1 MKRLID
7 FSSRFRILK
16 GGKISLVVS
25 ALLGTTTLS
34 FAAPSGGVVTSGSAN
49 ISQVGNTTNIIQ
61 NTGNVTINWDKFNI
75 ASDEIVNFKQPDV
88 NSIALNR
95 VVGNEKS
102 IINGALNANGQVW
115 ILNSNGVLFGKN
127 AKINTA
133 GLLAT
138 TKNLSDDD
146 FNNKNYNFK
155 GSSSE
160 SVINLGE
167 IDISDSGYAT
177 LIANTVSNEG
187 TIKAVRGSVRL
198 VGADEVSINLNGNS
212 IVDLTVNKGVLDSLV
227 ENKGAIYADGGE
239 IYLTTNAVD
248 ELLKGVVNNEGIIE
262 ANSLDG
268 VTGFVELFAHDGEAK
283 IGGTITA
290 KEGFVETSG
299 KDFTFNDAKIEAG
312 EWLIDPVDITIDQ
325 ALADAIEGQLDSGN
339 VTIETD
345 ANNNPDTSANESGSG
360 GDIFVTGNIEYTG
373 TNDSSLTLKAYR
385 NIIFGDSFT
394 PTTKGSISSTSAALD
409 VTLWSR
415 AGGNNEATDGRVGSV
430 WLPQGSSIS
439 TNGGDV
445 IIGGGQDALSGYAL
459 GSYTISGENNSLFR
473 GVSINGDI
481 NVSEGFD
488 LPGGNIF
495 IRGKGSTSQNVS
507 AARGVSIAGGS
518 TVRTTGDGN
527 ITIYGIAKGSSSAV
541 GLGDDFFTELD
552 STGSVSTTYG
562 DIYINAK
569 NDNSEHNSINVEGDS
584 LIFAN
589 YGDMVLNAND
599 SNIFFNNGIA
609 ANNLLFLN
617 ANNVTINNLS
627 TVNSLV
633 GSNITGNLLF
643 ANERSLSI
651 GHYIYDGI
659 EYKGLVL
666 GGNINISTQSGEKNP
681 SNIDINENV
690 YSLNGDTHFDISGA
704 INVNTNLSWDTQSK
718 LTLKAN
724 SINVNA
730 EIKNTN
736 TTNGGVYFD
745 VFDSSFN
752 VNFGQNGKVVIN
764 NVHQL
769 QWINT
774 ALSGNYELGSDI
786 DASDTINWNNGTGWT
801 AIGNATTTFTGNF
814 DGLGHNIDSLY
825 INNSLDYQGLF
836 GYISQG
842 STISNLGLTNAHIT
856 AEDWVGSLVGKN
868 EGTLRNTYSAN
879 ANVTGDG
886 SVGILAGDN
895 YGSIYSSYSSG
906 DLTARTNVGGIAGYS
921 RGLIQDSYSLANIT
935 TTGSASDVGGIV
947 GENNVNGGQIINSYA
962 SSTITGTGTNIGGLV
977 GNNGGSISNSY
988 YDKTKNPNLPNEYY
1002 GRTTVELTNKDTFWG
1017 WDESIWQFSK
1027 GNEVEGYEVSLP
1039 SLTAVTRSEDISK
1052 KTLFDG
1058 GFGTETNPYTIT
1070 NWEHLSNINYIY
1082 NDWKNTFNFSLENDL
1097 SINTQDYSSF
1107 ASSTANGGKGW
1118 NPIAINSDGFSGF
1131 NGIFNGNNHTIS
1143 DLYINTPNAKWTG
1156 LFAFVSNGTIQNLVL
1171 DRFNITGDFFTGSL
1185 IGQANPNS
1193 HIENVIAQNG
1203 SVTGVR
1209 RVGGLVGA
1217 LWESDYT
1224 ILNSHVKNV
1233 DVIGSYIVGGLVGEA
1248 SYSRIVNSSVQGGSV
1263 KALFEENANDAS
1275 GDEVGG
1281 LVGSASDTQILNS
1294 FANTNV
1300 SGENE
1305 VGGLVGKSFW
1315 TLIQNSYAKGNT
1327 NGVTSVGGLVGYI
1340 DGSNLENSY
1349 SIGKVSGNEDIGG
1362 LVGYEMESFIHN
1374 SYYDKTVNQEMND
1387 EQIFGKTAAELQNI
1401 NTFKDGSKY
1410 EWSIAEDSTL
1420 EKGTPIL
1427 AWQVDKAGDMNPIW
1441 LIGTKVTSKP
1451 IIDKPEVETETPN
1464 KEIDKVIT
1472 TIVNKEAVKVPTAP
1486 KVTTTPNNSGK
1497 NVNVSFSV
1505 GENKQIVSKPIEGQA
1520 TKRVTLSEA
1529 KQMQQEVTGETVGDV
1544 KVPLSRSSQIV
1555 LVNGGVSLPTGVEQE
1570 FYVADDEI

>member
-1 MKRLID
+1 MKRLCD

-49 ISQVGNTTNIIQ
+49 ISSSGNTTNIIQ
-61 NTGNVTINWDKFNI
+61 NTNKVTINWDKFNI
-75 ASDEIVNFKQPDV
+75 AKDEIVNFKQPNV

-95 VVGNEKS
+95 VIGNEKS

-138 TKNLSDDD
+138 TKNLSDND
-146 FNNKNYNFK
+146 FNSGNYNFK
-155 GSSSE
+155 GSSTE

-177 LIANTVSNEG
+177 LLANTVSNEG

-198 VGADEVSINLNGNS
+198 IGADEVSINLNGNS

-227 ENKGAIYADGGE
+227 ENKGAIYADGGD

-268 VTGFVELFAHDGEAK
+268 VTGFVELFAHGGEAK

-290 KEGFVETSG
+290 KDGFVETSG

-325 ALADAIEGQLDSGN
+325 SLADAIEIQLDSGN

-345 ANNNPDTSANESGSG
+345 ANNTPDTTKNENTDGG

-373 TNDSSLTLKAYR
+373 VNDSSLTLKAYR
-385 NIIFGDSFT
+385 NIIFGDSFN
-394 PTTKGSISSTSAALD
+394 PTTKGSISSTNAVLD
-409 VTLWSR
+409 VTLWAR

-445 IIGGGQDALSGYAL
+445 IIGGGQDVLNGYAL
-459 GSYTISGENNSLFR
+459 GSYTISDENNSLFR
-473 GVSINGDI
+473 GVSINGNI
-481 NVSEGFD
+481 IASKGSD

-495 IRGKGSTSQNVS
+495 IRGKGSTSDNVS
-507 AARGVSIAGGS
+507 HARGVSIAGGANVVTS
-518 TVRTTGDGN
+518 GEGN
-527 ITIYGIAKGSSSAV
+527 IKIYGIAKGSSSAV
-541 GLGDDFFTELD
+541 ATGDDSFTEID
-552 STGSVSTTYG
+552 SKTGNLRTSYG
-562 DIYINAK
+562 DIYIEGK
-569 NDNSEHNSINVEGDS
+569 NKENTHNSINVES
-584 LIFAN
+584 VNAS
-589 YGDMVLNAND
+589 YGDMILNANG
-599 SNIFFNNGIA
+599 SSILFNEFA
-609 ANNLLFLN
+609 TAKNLLILN
-617 ANNVTINNLS
+617 ANNVSMNEQNQ
-627 TVNSLV
+627 VYYLV
-633 GSNITGNLLF
+633 GSNIVGNLSFL
-643 ANERSLSI
+643 NQVSLTI
-651 GHYIYDGI
+651 GNYIYDGI
-659 EYKGLVL
+659 EYKGLVV
-666 GGNINISTQSGEKNP
+666 GGDINIRTEGGKTP
-681 SNIDINENV
+681 SNLDINENV
-690 YSLNGDTHFDISGA
+690 YSLTGDTHFDISGS
-704 INVNTNLSWDTQSK
+704 INVNSNISWDTQSK

-724 SINVNA
+724 YVNVNA

-736 TTNGGVYFD
+736 TTNGGVYFESND
-745 VFDSSFN
+745 PFSNEITTFN
-752 VNFGQNGKVVIN
+752 QNGKVVIN

-769 QWINT
+769 QWMNT
-774 ALSGNYELGSDI
+774 ALNGNYELGSDI
-786 DASDTINWNNGTGWT
+786 DASDTVNWN
-801 AIGNATTTFTGNF
+801 
-814 DGLGHNIDSLY
+814 
-825 INNSLDYQGLF
+825 
-836 GYISQG
+836 
-842 STISNLGLTNAHIT
+842 
-856 AEDWVGSLVGKN
+856 
-868 EGTLRNTYSAN
+868 
-879 ANVTGDG
+879 
-886 SVGILAGDN
+886 
-895 YGSIYSSYSSG
+895 SG
-906 DLTARTNVGGIAGYS
+906 A
-921 RGLIQDSYSLANIT
+921 
-935 TTGSASDVGGIV
+935 
-947 GENNVNGGQIINSYA
+947 
-962 SSTITGTGTNIGGLV
+962 
-977 GNNGGSISNSY
+977 
-988 YDKTKNPNLPNEYY
+988 
-1002 GRTTVELTNKDTFWG
+1002 
-1017 WDESIWQFSK
+1017 
-1027 GNEVEGYEVSLP
+1027 
-1039 SLTAVTRSEDISK
+1039 
-1052 KTLFDG
+1052 
-1058 GFGTETNPYTIT
+1058 
-1070 NWEHLSNINYIY
+1070 
-1082 NDWKNTFNFSLENDL
+1082 
-1097 SINTQDYSSF
+1097 
-1107 ASSTANGGKGW
+1107 GW
-1118 NPIAINSDGFSGF
+1118 NPIAINSYDFNGFSG
-1131 NGIFNGNNHTIS
+1131 IFDGKNHTIS
-1143 DLYINTPNAKWTG
+1143 NLYINTPSAKWTG
-1156 LFAFVSNGTIQNLVL
+1156 LFANVSNGTIKNLVL

-1209 RVGGLVGA
+1209 NVGGLVGA

-1233 DVIGSYIVGGLVGEA
+1233 DVTGSYIVGGLVGGV

-1281 LVGSASDTQILNS
+1281 LVGSAYNTEILNS

-1305 VGGLVGKSFW
+1305 VGGLVGKLEFSAIRNSYASGNVSGIYGVGGLVGFVLGEINDSY
-1315 TLIQNSYAKGNT
+1315 TLNNVSGRSDVGGLVGDFYDGIVMNSYAKGK
-1327 NGVTSVGGLVGYI
+1327 V
-1340 DGSNLENSY
+1340 
-1349 SIGKVSGNEDIGG
+1349 IGTATEKYNIGG
-1362 LVGYEMESFIHN
+1362 LIGNFVDAPKAYS
-1374 SYYDKTVNQEMND
+1374 SYYDKIVNKNLYD
-1387 EQIFGKTAAELQNI
+1387 ELAYGKTTAQLQDI
-1401 NTFKDGSKY
+1401 NTFKNDNSN
-1410 EWSIAEDSTL
+1410 WSIVEDSSI

-1427 AWQVDKAGDMNPIW
+1427 SWQVGKDGDKNPIW
-1441 LIGTKVTSKP
+1441 ILGTKVTSKP
-1451 IIDKPEVETETPN
+1451 TIDKPEAETETPN

-1472 TIVNKEAVKVPTAP
+1472 TIVNKEAVKIPTAP